1 MKTAIFSLV
10 IAISVAILSLF
21 QFEKYQKFSLAAQLQ
36 TKKLESEIKSDL
48 HTLHTAVNTLKEQ
61 EQTILNRTQHS
72 GWKIAEIHYLV
83 NLAQTRLNGM
93 RDVKTAIALLTLA
106 EQKIQKLNDPALNT
120 LQESLIKDLAALK
133 NVEPSNLEEL
143 WFQVS
148 TIIEQSSKLPL
159 RGIPAQAPAQAPIK
173 SFKNSA
179 NKSWKQAFVDSM
191 KEMTEL
197 VKVRHYSKPVD
208 PVLTD
213 AQQAIIKENLR
224 LLLEQI
230 RFSILTTETLI
241 YQQAI
246 HDVEKW
252 IREYFDDNVTEVKNV
267 LAALSTLKTSNLRPE
282 LPEITSVVQFNVLG

>member
-36 TKKLESEIKSDL
+36 MKKLDSEIKSDL
-48 HTLHTAVNTLKEQ
+48 QALHASVGTLKEQ
-61 EQTILNRTQHS
+61 EQAILSRTQHS
-72 GWKIAEIHYLV
+72 AWKIAETQYLV
-83 NLAQTRLNGM
+83 NLAQTRLSSM

-106 EQKIQKLNDPALNT
+106 EQKVQKLNDPALSS
-120 LQESLIKDLAALK
+120 LQESLIRDLAALK
-133 NVEPSNLEEL
+133 NIEPPNLEEL

-148 TIIEQSSKLPL
+148 TLIEQSTQLPL
-159 RGIPAQAPAQAPIK
+159 RGIPLQAQASIK
-173 SFKNSA
+173 SFENPG
-179 NKSWKQAFVDSM
+179 NKTWKQTFIDSM

-197 VKVRHYSKPVD
+197 VKIRHYSKPLD
-208 PVLTD
+208 PVLTE

-230 RFSILTTETLI
+230 RFSILTTETAI

-246 HDVEKW
+246 QDVEKW
-252 IREYFDDNVTEVKNV
+252 VKEYYDDSTNEVKN
-267 LAALSTLKTSNLRPE
+267 LLNSLSTLKGNNLRPE